1 MIFDIQAEKKCFIS
15 LIQERIKTCFL
26 SLILTTQYDF
36 EWILFLYFINI
47 KSTNSSLCD
56 RKTLREGQT
65 LTLRRADFNTYQMYI
80 EFVPL

>member
-1 MIFDIQAEKKCFIS
+1 MTLSGFCF
-15 LIQERIKTCFL
+15 
-26 SLILTTQYDF
+26 YN
-36 EWILFLYFINI
+36 FINI

-80 EFVPL
+80 EFALFNGVMPLVYSP